1 MIRRVCMDCTERAP
15 GCHDECVKYAEEVKA
30 RQAERMQ
37 RYRNNQLFAYKTSV
51 INRRIEK

>member
-15 GCHDECVKYAEEVKA
+15 GCHDECVRYAEEVKA